1 MVSEVLICS
10 QTFSFYSQCS
20 QVVLPKKHLLVFAVF
35 LRKDL
40 CEALCLDVLF
50 DVAVLLLG
58 VDGPITLSAHGN
70 VVILHYLDLD
80 TRLVPWKPTSTS
92 LLIIFQTRGGGG
104 ALAQEDIST

>member
-1 MVSEVLICS
+1 MISEVLICS
-10 QTFSFYSQCS
+10 QTFSLYSQCS

-40 CEALCLDVLF
+40 CEALCLDVLL
-50 DVAVLLLG
+50 DVALLLLG
-58 VDGPITLSAHGN
+58 VDGN